1 MPRRAGTAGRRGL
14 THLSPRGAARM
25 VDVSAKPETAREAVA
40 SAVVRMSPKTL
51 AIVRAGNA
59 PKGDVLGVARTA
71 GILAAKR
78 THELIPL
85 CHPLR
90 LTGIDVTF
98 SDDGR
103 RGVLT
108 IETRVRTVDKTGV
121 EMEALTAASVAA
133 LAVYDMVKAVEK
145 GVTIERVALLEKSG
159 GKSGHWKRAQT
170 PAPRTDHP
178 RPKPSTRRTLPA
190 SVRIDQSG
198 RTTEPRA
205 PRAGHPRRKSASR
218 TPLQ

>member
-14 THLSPRGAARM
+14 SHLSPRGDARM

-40 SAVVRMSPKTL
+40 SAILRMSPKTL
-51 AIVRAGNA
+51 QIVRAGNA

-98 SDDGR
+98 SDDD

-108 IETRVRTVDKTGV
+108 IETRVRTVDK
-121 EMEALTAASVAA
+121 
-133 LAVYDMVKAVEK
+133 KAVEK

-159 GKSGHWKRAQT
+159 GKSGHWKRTQP
-170 PAPRTDHP
+170 PAPGTGQP
-178 RPKPSTRRTLPA
+178 RPKPASRRPVPVD
-190 SVRIDQSG
+190 VRMDQSG
-198 RTTEPRA
+198 RVDQSGKTTEPRA
-205 PRAGHPRRKSASR
+205 PRTGHPRPKPA
-218 TPLQ
+218 T

>member
-14 THLSPRGAARM
+14 SHLSPRGDARM

-40 SAVVRMSPKTL
+40 SAILRMSPKTL
-51 AIVRAGNA
+51 QIVRAGNA

-98 SDDGR
+98 ADDLR
-103 RGVLT
+103 RGELAV
-108 IETRVRTVDKTGV
+108 EARVRTVDKTGV
-121 EMEALTAASVAA
+121 EMEALTAVSVAA
-133 LAVYDMVKAVEK
+133 LTVYDMIKGVEK
-145 GVTIERVALLEKSG
+145 GVTIAKVQLVEKSG
-159 GKSGHWKRAQT
+159 GKSGPWRRRA
-170 PAPRTDHP
+170 
-178 RPKPSTRRTLPA
+178 
-190 SVRIDQSG
+190 
-198 RTTEPRA
+198 
-205 PRAGHPRRKSASR
+205 
-218 TPLQ
+218 

>member
-1 MPRRAGTAGRRGL
+1 MPRRAGTAGRGGL
-14 THLSPRGAARM
+14 SHLSPRGDARM

-40 SAVVRMSPKTL
+40 SAILRMSPKTL
-51 AIVRAGNA
+51 QIVRAGNA

-98 SDDGR
+98 SDDD

-108 IETRVRTVDKTGV
+108 IEARVRTVDKTGV
-121 EMEALTAASVAA
+121 EMEALMAASIAA

-159 GKSGHWKRAQT
+159 GKSGHWKRTQ
-170 PAPRTDHP
+170 PLAPRTGHP
-178 RPKPSTRRTLPA
+178 RPKPAT
-190 SVRIDQSG
+190 
-198 RTTEPRA
+198 
-205 PRAGHPRRKSASR
+205 R